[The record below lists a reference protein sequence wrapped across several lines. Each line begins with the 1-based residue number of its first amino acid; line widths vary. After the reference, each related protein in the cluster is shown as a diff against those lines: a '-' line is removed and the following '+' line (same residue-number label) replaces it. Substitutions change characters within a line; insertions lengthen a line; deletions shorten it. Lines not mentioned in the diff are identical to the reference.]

1 MSIWSCSTSAF
12 SSFVIS
18 ETAATCM
25 LSETE
30 FTRTAVL
37 AAVVISLIFFPSSST
52 CPHTMIIKP
61 EDTKELVYHTVMIDW
76 CCFCMYCFLSGSYQ
90 KTYFETKPSCLGMQH
105 SFAMAA
111 LRIDIG
117 FGGPYYCFTVCQ
129 HTPQASVLFGMCL
142 LLSCDIVMLS
152 CSASPMLTCKQSNS
166 FAMLALLMIFEKFL
180 RAALGILGQGIPNIL
195 ATPAPLL
202 TRINNG
208 DRDMALMARYIKGA
222 LASSRILSFGLSIL
236 MGYVGPSPH
245 TGLPITS
252 ATKYKYTGFSKSL
265 DENHDFMSVWTDAT
279 VRWAFPISAQNPLGF
294 FFWLSDVISAGSSSS
309 WNPFSTSSA

>member
-1 MSIWSCSTSAF
+1 
-12 SSFVIS
+12 
-18 ETAATCM
+18 
-25 LSETE
+25 
-30 FTRTAVL
+30 
-37 AAVVISLIFFPSSST
+37 
-52 CPHTMIIKP
+52 
-61 EDTKELVYHTVMIDW
+61 
-76 CCFCMYCFLSGSYQ
+76 MYCFLSGSYQ

-180 RAALGILGQGIPNIL
+180 RAALGILGQGIRNIL

-222 LASSRILSFGLSIL
+222 LASSRIL
-236 MGYVGPSPH
+236 
-245 TGLPITS
+245 
-252 ATKYKYTGFSKSL
+252 
-265 DENHDFMSVWTDAT
+265 
-279 VRWAFPISAQNPLGF
+279 
-294 FFWLSDVISAGSSSS
+294 FFWAVDSDGIRRTVTAYRRARHPGNQIQIHRLLKDFGRKSRLYVRLD
-309 WNPFSTSSA
+309 